1 MKYSDKEII
10 EKVKLE
16 KANDVVNY
24 LYKDSYPNIK
34 RLIMS
39 KGAGEEHVKD
49 AFQEAVM
56 VLVQKILALKKGEVL
71 KISGF
76 LYSVAYNKWIDS
88 IRKDKKMEFSDE
100 YEKHEKVVFDQYEF
114 IFSKE
119 RKEIIDEVIGAIG
132 DSCRSILR
140 LVLYSN
146 YSMKEVAEEMKFAS
160 VDSAKTQ
167 HYKCRQKLIKKFKS
181 NLALKEAL
189 RNG

>member
-10 EKVKLE
+10 EKVKLG

-76 LYSVAYNKWIDS
+76 LYSVAYSKWIDS

-146 YSMKEVAEEMKFAS
+146 YSMKEVAEE
-160 VDSAKTQ
+160 VV
-167 HYKCRQKLIKKFKS
+167 KS
-181 NLALKEAL
+181 YNILLNS
-189 RNG
+189 NGIAM